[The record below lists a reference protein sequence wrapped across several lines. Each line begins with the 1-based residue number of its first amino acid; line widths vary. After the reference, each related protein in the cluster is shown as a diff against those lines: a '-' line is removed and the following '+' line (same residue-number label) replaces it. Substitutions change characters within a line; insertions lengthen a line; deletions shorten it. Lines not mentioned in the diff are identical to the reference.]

1 MTQPKTLTRRGAIKL
16 CAAGAI
22 SSLAGGCGLSNRTA
36 SCRIRVTVEVETTQ
50 GLKSG
55 SSVWEI
61 NAEGPLFYIQG
72 ISTRGSVLFGEA
84 IAVDLPGGPIFALRR
99 GAEGSENIISEI
111 VNALLPNT
119 SSGDFDVFFSA
130 VRKLGNVWFSNYSA
144 DLPHISNYSD
154 IYKAYRDRP
163 MFINNWPMMVR
174 FRDINVPAS
183 VELVDPKAAG
193 VKRIWL
199 ETTTDPVTA
208 KLDKILPWLP
218 TYIGSL
224 VRNPQLVPRNSLPI
238 GARITDADFSFGARK

>member
-1 MTQPKTLTRRGAIKL
+1 M
-16 CAAGAI
+16 
-22 SSLAGGCGLSNRTA
+22 
-36 SCRIRVTVEVETTQ
+36 
-50 GLKSG
+50 
-55 SSVWEI
+55 
-61 NAEGPLFYIQG
+61 
-72 ISTRGSVLFGEA
+72 FGEA